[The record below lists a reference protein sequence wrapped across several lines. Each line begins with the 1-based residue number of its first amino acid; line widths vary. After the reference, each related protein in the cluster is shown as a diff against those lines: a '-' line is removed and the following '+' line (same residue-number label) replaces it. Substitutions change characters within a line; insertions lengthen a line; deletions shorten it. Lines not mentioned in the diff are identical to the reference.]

1 MGSVFI
7 SYRRDDSRDVCRVL
21 AGALMARL
29 GRRNVFLD
37 VDSIA
42 GGELFPRRL
51 EEALRASVVVL
62 VVIGPRWLT
71 AADDHGLRRLDN
83 PADFVRR
90 EIELALDSGATVLP
104 LLVHG
109 AAQPAAHDL
118 PPSLQPLAA
127 LTPLALHD
135 DPAGAPDLAS
145 AIRTIRRVALEADLR
160 RLPRV
165 ASPLLAILAAAALI
179 AGVPYVASQAQ
190 GYHWFGTS
198 EATFNNYAAC
208 LTGWTPIIAVIL
220 MIRGRQWAW
229 LAALVIIFTSMF
241 VVQSALGKAASDW
254 MLLPLALCA
263 GLFGLTGRRFS
274 LLFAARRLRRQ
285 GA

>member
-145 AIRTIRRVALEADLR
+145 AIRIIRRAALEADLR

-165 ASPLLAILAAAALI
+165 ASPPRRSSPAC
-179 AGVPYVASQAQ
+179 P
-190 GYHWFGTS
+190 TS
-198 EATFNNYAAC
+198 
-208 LTGWTPIIAVIL
+208 
-220 MIRGRQWAW
+220 R
-229 LAALVIIFTSMF
+229 
-241 VVQSALGKAASDW
+241 
-254 MLLPLALCA
+254 
-263 GLFGLTGRRFS
+263 
-274 LLFAARRLRRQ
+274 ARRRATTGSGQARPRSTTMPPASPAGRPSSLSY
-285 GA
+285 